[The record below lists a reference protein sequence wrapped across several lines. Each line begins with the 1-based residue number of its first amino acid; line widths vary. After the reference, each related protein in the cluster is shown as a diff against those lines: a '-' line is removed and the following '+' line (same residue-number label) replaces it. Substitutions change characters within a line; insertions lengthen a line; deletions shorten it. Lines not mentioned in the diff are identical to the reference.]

1 MRKVILH
8 GGLPYFR
15 TTCILSTYSDL
26 MRGGLCFGVTLLI
39 GVICVCMCEYVVV
52 CAHVC
57 FASFCVSMM
66 MEHVFLTLSCCDLAA
81 CSFSCRRWLD
91 ILKHGFLWA
100 QYGKGVGLPVPLLN
114 YGALRQY
121 LSCSTIMR
129 GCWLRY
135 KVYVDRRMR
144 GPRCTGQYPWQ
155 CRKTNKFFHCDSLH
169 LGCSPCQSGSGIA
182 SPLREALQ
190 NLFAIFGAVPR
201 DYVVALETIWLPGR
215 DVALGDVV
223 LVRGG
228 VPEISDMCKD
238 PVTAICSV
246 SIGSIWLN
254 GCDLQYEV
262 HELVMSFRVGP
273 HGRAF
278 DVCYTCVCHEACVYG
293 DEPWCRPFGEVNA
306 AAAVACLGMNLE
318 ENKYDILSNA
328 IVAFRT
334 LRSFADCISVCIEC
348 VERRRV
354 GFFVP
359 CLLSWMSV
367 HEEDDEDPGWF
378 DLYPELLGHS
388 D

>member
-1 MRKVILH
+1 
-8 GGLPYFR
+8 
-15 TTCILSTYSDL
+15 
-26 MRGGLCFGVTLLI
+26 MRGRLCFGVTLLI
-39 GVICVCMCEYVVV
+39 GVIGVCMCEYVVV

-57 FASFCVSMM
+57 FASFSVNMM
-66 MEHVFLTLSCCDLAA
+66 MMQHVFLTLSCCDLAA

-100 QYGKGVGLPVPLLN
+100 QYGNGLGLPVPLLN

-135 KVYVDRRMR
+135 KVYVDRRLR
-144 GPRCTGQYPWQ
+144 GPRCIGQYPWQ
-155 CRKTNKFFHCDSLH
+155 CRKSNKFFHCDSLH

-190 NLFAIFGAVPR
+190 NLFAFFGAVPR

-215 DVALGDVV
+215 DVALGDVM

-228 VPEISDMCKD
+228 VPEIYDMCKD

-246 SIGSIWLN
+246 RIGSIWLN
-254 GCDLQYEV
+254 GCGLQYEV

-278 DVCYTCVCHEACVYG
+278 DVCYTCVCHDACAYSDTCKSG
-293 DEPWCRPFGEVNA
+293 WMMPFGEVNA
-306 AAAVACLGMNLE
+306 AAAVARLGMNLE

-367 HEEDDEDPGWF
+367 HEGEGEDSVCFER
-378 DLYPELLGHS
+378 YPELLS
-388 D
+388 DSD

>member
-1 MRKVILH
+1 LFDNH
-8 GGLPYFR
+8 GG
-15 TTCILSTYSDL
+15 
-26 MRGGLCFGVTLLI
+26 
-39 GVICVCMCEYVVV
+39 
-52 CAHVC
+52 A
-57 FASFCVSMM
+57 
-66 MEHVFLTLSCCDLAA
+66 
-81 CSFSCRRWLD
+81 
-91 ILKHGFLWA
+91 
-100 QYGKGVGLPVPLLN
+100 
-114 YGALRQY
+114 
-121 LSCSTIMR
+121 
-129 GCWLRY
+129 
-135 KVYVDRRMR
+135 
-144 GPRCTGQYPWQ
+144 GQYAWQ
-155 CRKTNKFFHCDSLH
+155 FRECPVDHFHCDSSN
-169 LGCSPCQSGSGIA
+169 LGYSQCQSGSGIA

-190 NLFAIFGAVPR
+190 NLFAFFGAVPR

-215 DVALGDVV
+215 DVALGDVM

-254 GCDLQYEV
+254 GCGLQYEI

-278 DVCYTCVCHEACVYG
+278 DVCYTCVCHDACVLLDPLDTCYPG
-293 DEPWCRPFGEVNA
+293 WMLPFGEVNA
-306 AAAVACLGMNLE
+306 AAAVARLGMNLE

-328 IVAFRT
+328 IVTFRT

-367 HEEDDEDPGWF
+367 HAEDDEDPGWF
-378 DLYPELLGHS
+378 DRYPELLGDS